1 VGGLNVPRTGW
12 SGQHGGVLLHEV
24 LDDAARRVPDQAAL
38 ITDAGAQTFAELSDR
53 VARVAAG
60 LTTVTAP
67 GDRVAFLAENRAEYV
82 ECYYAVPRAGRL
94 LVPLNQRLHPD
105 EWLGTLTRSGA
116 RVLIAETELLERLDI
131 AAAHAAG
138 VQTFIELGEEYDDLV
153 GDAAA
158 STVTVETDARDGDGA
173 WLIGTSGTTGTPKL
187 AMLTHASLLAAVE
200 ATLTARPVRAD
211 DVFCTPFPL
220 CHVAGYNVIGLH
232 RMARPVVLMRRFDSG
247 RLRELITEHGVTLL
261 SLAPTMIAMVLDDP
275 ETDDRVLQSVRS
287 IGYGA
292 SAIPAPVLRAAVE
305 RWDCDLSQGYG
316 MTELSG
322 NAVFLGPDEHRRAAA
337 GDVRLLGAAGFPAP
351 GVEVRLD
358 PASDE
363 ILVRAPQVMAGYW
376 ENPDATAAALAD
388 GWLHTGDV
396 GRIDDDGLLTVV
408 DRLKDVIVTGGE
420 NVASRE
426 VEAVLHTHPGVA
438 DVAVIGLPD
447 ARWGERVAAVV
458 VRRDGDAVSAEELV
472 ALARAHLAG
481 FKTPRSVEFVD
492 ELPRNAA
499 GKVLK
504 AQLRDAFRST

>member
-1 VGGLNVPRTGW
+1 MA
-12 SGQHGGVLLHEV
+12 GVLLHEV
-24 LDDAARRVPDQAAL
+24 LDDAARRAPDEIAL
-38 ITDAGAQTFAELSDR
+38 VTDTGTRTFAELSDR

-60 LTTVTAP
+60 IASLTEP
-67 GDRVAFLAENRAEYV
+67 GDRVAILAENCAEYV
-82 ECYYAVPRAGRL
+82 ECYYAVPRSGRL

-105 EWLGTLTRSGA
+105 EWLGTLARSGA
-116 RVLIAETELLERLDI
+116 RVLIAETELLERLDV
-131 AAAHAAG
+131 AAAHAGG
-138 VQTFIELGEEYDDLV
+138 VATFIELDEDYDDLASASGPV
-153 GDAAA
+153 PAPAA
-158 STVTVETDARDGDGA
+158 SDSDPV

-187 AMLTHASLLAAVE
+187 AMLTHASLLAAVD
-200 ATLTARPVRAD
+200 ATLFARPVRAD

-220 CHVAGYNVIGLH
+220 CHVAGYNVLGLH
-232 RMARPVVLMRRFDSG
+232 RMARPVVLMRKFDPAH
-247 RLRELITEHGVTLL
+247 LIELISEHGVTLL

-275 ETDDRVLQSVRS
+275 RTDDAVLRSVRS

-322 NAVFLGPDEHRRAAA
+322 NAAFLGPDAHRRAAA
-337 GDVRLLGAAGFPAP
+337 GDPRLLAGAGYPSS
-351 GVEVRLD
+351 GVELRLD
-358 PASDE
+358 ESTQE

-376 ENPDATAAALAD
+376 HDPDATAAALAD

-408 DRLKDVIVTGGE
+408 DRTKDVIVSGGE

-426 VEAVLHTHPGVA
+426 VEAVLHQHAAVA

-447 ARWGERVAAVV
+447 ERWGERVTAVV
-458 VRRDGDAVSAEELV
+458 VLRDGQAVDADELV

-481 FKTPRSVEFVD
+481 FKTPRAIEFVD
-492 ELPRNAA
+492 ALPRNGA

-504 AQLRDAFRST
+504 AQLRDTFRDR

>member
-1 VGGLNVPRTGW
+1 MA
-12 SGQHGGVLLHEV
+12 GVLLHEV
-24 LDDAARRVPDQAAL
+24 LDDAARRVPDQVAL
-38 ITDAGAQTFAELSDR
+38 VTDAGAQTFAALSAR
-53 VARVAAG
+53 VHAVAAG
-60 LTTVTAP
+60 VAALTDP
-67 GDRVAFLAENRAEYV
+67 GDRVAILSENRAEYV
-82 ECYYAVPRAGRL
+82 ECYYAVPAAGRL

-105 EWLGTLTRSGA
+105 EWLGSLTRSGA
-116 RVLIAETELLERLDI
+116 RVLIAEAELLARLDVD
-131 AAAHAAG
+131 AARAAG
-138 VQTFIELGEEYDDLV
+138 VEVIVGLDEVADRAYTDL
-153 GDAAA
+153 
-158 STVTVETDARDGDGA
+158 ARDPGGA
-173 WLIGTSGTTGTPKL
+173 LPEGLDRLADDDVVWLIGTSGTTGTPKL
-187 AMLTHASLLAAVE
+187 AMLTHASLLAAVD

-220 CHVAGYNVIGLH
+220 CHVAGYNVLGLH
-232 RMARPVVLMRRFDSG
+232 RSGRPVVLMRRFDPAQLVS
-247 RLRELITEHGVTLL
+247 LVTEHGVTLL
-261 SLAPTMIAMVLDDP
+261 SLAPTMIAMLLDAP
-275 ETDDRVLQSVRS
+275 RTDDAVLASVRS

-305 RWDCDLSQGYG
+305 RWDADLSQGYG

-337 GDVRLLGAAGFPAP
+337 GDARLLGAAGFPAP

-358 PASDE
+358 DANQE

-376 ENPDATAAALAD
+376 QDTTATALAD

-408 DRLKDVIVTGGE
+408 DRTKDVIVSGGE

-458 VRRDGDAVSAEELV
+458 VRRDGDPVSAEELV
-472 ALARAHLAG
+472 TLARAHLAG

-504 AQLRDAFRST
+504 QQLRDAFRST